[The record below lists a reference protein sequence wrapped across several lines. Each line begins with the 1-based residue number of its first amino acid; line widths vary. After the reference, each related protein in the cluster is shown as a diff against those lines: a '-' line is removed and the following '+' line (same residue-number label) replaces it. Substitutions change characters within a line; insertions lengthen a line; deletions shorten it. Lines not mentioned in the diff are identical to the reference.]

1 MGPTSLP
8 LFQGVRVVF
17 GVAYARVMAV
27 AVLAALPV
35 VVAYLIFQRKVTEA
49 VMISCGVKG

>member
-1 MGPTSLP
+1 MP